1 MASDEVEEVVD
12 EPASKDL
19 RQQSKALDSIT
30 DHVEER
36 QIDSSRVQQA
46 MAAISESSEADRNA
60 QRLKEK
66 ELASVTIN
74 PEDVDLIA
82 TELEMDR
89 KQAERTLREHKGD
102 AVSAVRSMLQ

>member
-1 MASDEVEEVVD
+1 MTSGLVCSNSSEFGGLALV
-12 EPASKDL
+12 ARWACRRKKL
-19 RQQSKALDSIT
+19 RVRRPLRLDRG
-30 DHVEER
+30 VL
-36 QIDSSRVQQA
+36 QA